1 MGYIRLL
8 RRRPV
13 RVLWLSM
20 TLSVIGDRLYAIA
33 TMWIVWESTHSSPLT
48 GLVAVAESLP
58 YVVLAGARE
67 GVARFMRWRA
77 LARVD
82 AARALLALS
91 VPLLWTPDGTG
102 LTVLLGLVLMLG
114 VLGAVFDPNLGAL
127 IPQLASCDGVVDLHE
142 VSGLFDLTARIA
154 AVVGQGSVG
163 AVLLLVPEIQLY
175 AIDGL
180 TFAVSAAA
188 LTWLGRHA
196 AGVVGR
202 AAAQRPPAAG
212 RRLLRAHRPVAA
224 AVAVSGVAQFAA
236 AVPTVGLP
244 PLIAVRLGQGAAG
257 YGLTLAATAAGA
269 LVGNLLTPGLPA
281 GRRWLGTYCAA
292 WVLSG
297 VALAGLGLA
306 TTLTAAVALCVAG
319 GLLFP
324 VTAVTLRARLSRFA
338 PAERVALLTA
348 HQSVTRAAGAAGL
361 LLLPYA
367 VDAAPGGS
375 FVGAGLLLSVLAAAG
390 WWLGRRPT
398 GRAVPTADGSGAAE
412 HGLAG

>member
-8 RRRPV
+8 RRRPL

-20 TLSVIGDRLYAIA
+20 TLSVVGDRLYAIA
-33 TMWIVWESTHSSPLT
+33 TMWIVYESTHSTSLT

-67 GVARFMRWRA
+67 GVARFMRWRS
-77 LARVD
+77 LAGVD

-91 VPLLWTPDGTG
+91 VPLLWTPDGAG
-102 LTVLLGLVLMLG
+102 LTMLLGLVLALG
-114 VLGAVFDPNLGAL
+114 VLGALFDPNLGAL
-127 IPQLASCDGVVDLHE
+127 IPQLAACEGGVDLHE

-154 AVVGQGSVG
+154 AVAGQGSVG
-163 AVLLLVPEIQLY
+163 VVLLLVPEIQLY

-188 LTWLGRHA
+188 LAWLGRYA
-196 AGVVGR
+196 ALTTERTVPSR
-202 AAAQRPPAAG
+202 APVA
-212 RRLLRAHRPVAA
+212 RRVLRVHRPLTA
-224 AVAVSGVAQFAA
+224 AVVVSAAAQFAA

-269 LVGNLLTPGLPA
+269 LVGNLLTPGLRA

-306 TTLTAAVALCVAG
+306 TTLTMAVALCVAG

-338 PAERVALLTA
+338 PAERVALLRA

-375 FVGAGLLLSVLAAAG
+375 FVGAGLLLAGFAAVG
-390 WWLGRRPT
+390 WWFGRRPA
-398 GRAVPTADGSGAAE
+398 GRAVPAGDGSGAAE